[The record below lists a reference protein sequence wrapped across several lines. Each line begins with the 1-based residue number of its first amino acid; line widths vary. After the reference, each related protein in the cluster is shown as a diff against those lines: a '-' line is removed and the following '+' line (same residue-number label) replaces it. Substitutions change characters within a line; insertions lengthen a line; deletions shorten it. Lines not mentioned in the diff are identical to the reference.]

1 MRCRPLAADLRGRVL
16 GGRTVAVLVASA
28 LVVSSCGGDEESDGP
43 PDRAIAV
50 GSTWQLQLQG
60 DVDTSHDADVYDID
74 LFDVP
79 VETIDSLHADGRTVV
94 CYFSAGSWEQWR
106 DDADD
111 FADVAIGVPLV
122 GWEGERWFDIRHDS
136 VRAGLAARMDVAV
149 SKGCDGV
156 DADNVTGFD
165 TDTGFDLTADDQL
178 DFNRFL
184 ADAAHDRGL
193 LIGLKNDL
201 VQIPDLVDVFD
212 FAVNEQC
219 HEFDECGAMQPFL
232 DAGKPVFNVEYLDE
246 FADDAAEVCAES
258 RSLGI
263 ATLILP
269 LALDGEFRV
278 ACD

>member
-1 MRCRPLAADLRGRVL
+1 MLV
-16 GGRTVAVLVASA
+16 VASSGGCSGSDVSPDA
-28 LVVSSCGGDEESDGP
+28 VVS
-43 PDRAIAV
+43 V

-79 VETIDSLHADGRTVV
+79 VGTIDSLHGDGRTVI
-94 CYFSAGSWEQWR
+94 CYFSAGSWERWR
-106 DDADD
+106 DDADG
-111 FADVAIGVPLV
+111 FADDAIGEPLV

-136 VRAGLAARMDVAV
+136 VRDGLAARMDVAV
-149 SKGCDGV
+149 AKGCDGV

-184 ADAAHDRGL
+184 AREAHERGL

-201 VQIPDLVDVFD
+201 VQIPELVDDFD

-219 HEFDECGAMQPFL
+219 HEFDECDVMRPFL
-232 DAGKPVFNVEYLDE
+232 DADKPVFNVEYLDA
-246 FADDAAEVCAES
+246 FVDDPDQVCEES
-258 RSLGI
+258 GRLGL
-263 ATLILP
+263 ATVILP
-269 LALDGEFRV
+269 LALDGAFRLP
-278 ACD
+278 CP

>member
-1 MRCRPLAADLRGRVL
+1 MAIAGPVSAALI
-16 GGRTVAVLVASA
+16 A
-28 LVVSSCGGDEESDGP
+28 SSCAGGASP
-43 PDRAIAV
+43 PDAV
-50 GSTWQLQLQG
+50 SVDAVSVGATWQLQLQG

-79 VETIDSLHADGRTVV
+79 VETIDALHTDGRTVI

-106 DDADD
+106 DDADG
-111 FADVAIGVPLV
+111 FADDAIGEPLV

-136 VRAGLAARMDVAV
+136 VRDGLVARMDLAV
-149 SKGCDGV
+149 TKGCDGV
-156 DADNVTGFD
+156 DPDNVTGYD
-165 TDTGFDLTADDQL
+165 TDTGYDLTADDQL

-184 ADAAHDRGL
+184 AREAHDRNL
-193 LIGLKNDL
+193 LVGLKNDL
-201 VQIPDLVDVFD
+201 AQIPELVDDFD

-232 DAGKPVFNVEYLDE
+232 DAGKPVFNVEYLE
-246 FADDAAEVCAES
+246 RFVADPDEVCDAS
-258 RSLGI
+258 RARRI

-269 LALDGEFRV
+269 LALDGDFRI